1 MLRALVLTTLAGAL
15 LCVLFVAPQ
24 PTLLAD
30 TSGMQGST
38 PKQPEM
44 DVPPAVSSPT
54 ASQLQTIDLFT
65 EWAGDFPQATHERI
79 VRALPSAAGSLR
91 ESVQASTVLR
101 I

>member
-1 MLRALVLTTLAGAL
+1 MLRALLLTTLAGAL

-65 EWAGDFPQATHERI
+65 EWAGDFQATHERI

-91 ESVQASTVLR
+91 ESVQASTVLQ